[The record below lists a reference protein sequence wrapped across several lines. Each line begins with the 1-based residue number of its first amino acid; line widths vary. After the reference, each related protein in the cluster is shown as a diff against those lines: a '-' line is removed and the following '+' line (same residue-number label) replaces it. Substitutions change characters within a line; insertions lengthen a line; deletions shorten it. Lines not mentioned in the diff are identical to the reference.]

1 MFSFR
6 FYFYFKIYN
15 LKMNVDYSLMK
26 YYFYLKHFF
35 IETKFTIFEKKKLDP
50 FLSEKHILDSN

>member
-35 IETKFTIFEKKKLDP
+35 YLNKIYNFREKEIGP
-50 FLSEKHILDSN
+50 IPI